1 MTLETAQLVRELRHI
16 EKITDSEWMAS
27 LDERKKREL
36 EFHDAH
42 RDRTAQQELPQDTYE
57 KLYGNRKYYGAT
69 ALSSDYFESWVAKNA
84 PGKVVL
90 DYCCGD
96 GARAIRAAKA
106 GAALAIG
113 IDISRTSIEN
123 AIRDAEAAGVA
134 DNTYFVQADA
144 ENTRLPDNSVDLVM
158 ASGVL
163 HHLDLSFVFPEL
175 RRIMT
180 PGGKVFAFEALDY
193 NPAIK
198 LYRRMTPAMRT
209 EWEKSHILSLAD
221 VRFARQFFDLGE
233 VRFFH
238 IMSILGTHMPAALRL
253 LNSMDTLL
261 TKIPGLR
268 LMSWIFTFE
277 LIKRAA

>member
-1 MTLETAQLVRELRHI
+1 MEATELIQELRNI
-16 EKITDSEWMAS
+16 GQLTDAEWMAG

-42 RDRTAQQELPQDTYE
+42 RDRTQHADLPQDTYE

-69 ALSSDYFESWVAKNA
+69 AMSSDHAQSWIDRNA
-84 PGKVVL
+84 PGKVIL

-96 GARAIRAAKA
+96 GARAISAAKA
-106 GAALAIG
+106 GASLAIG
-113 IDISRTSIEN
+113 LDISRTSVEN
-123 AIRDAEAAGVA
+123 AARDAAAAGVA
-134 DNTYFVQADA
+134 DNTYFVQGDA
-144 ENTRLPDNSVDLVM
+144 ENTRLPDNSVDLVL

-180 PGGKVFAFEALDY
+180 PGGRVFGFEALDY

-198 LYRRMTPAMRT
+198 LYRKLTPAMRT

-221 VRFARQFFDLGE
+221 ITFARRFFGVGE
-233 VRFFH
+233 VRYFH
-238 IMSILGTHMPAALRL
+238 IASILGTHVPAALPFLNSVDSVLTRIPGIRL
-253 LNSMDTLL
+253 L
-261 TKIPGLR
+261 
-268 LMSWIFTFE
+268 SWMFTFE
-277 LIKRAA
+277 LIKRAN

>member
-1 MTLETAQLVRELRHI
+1 VETAQLVRELQNI
-16 EKITDSEWMAS
+16 EKVTDAEWLAS

-42 RDRTAQQELPQDTYE
+42 RDRSAQEELPQDTYE
-57 KLYGNRKYYGAT
+57 KLYGNRKYYRAT
-69 ALSSDYFESWVAKNA
+69 ALSTDHFDRWLAENA

-96 GARAIRAAKA
+96 GARAIVAAKA
-106 GAALAIG
+106 GASLAIG
-113 IDISRTSIEN
+113 IDISRTSVEN
-123 AIRDAEAAGVA
+123 AARDAAAAGVA

-144 ENTRLPDNSVDLVM
+144 ENTRLPDASVDVVI

-163 HHLDLSFVFPEL
+163 HHLDLSHVFPEL
-175 RRIMT
+175 RRILT

-198 LYRRMTPAMRT
+198 LYRHLTPAMRT
-209 EWEKSHILSLAD
+209 EWEKAHILSLAD
-221 VRFARQFFDLGE
+221 VKFARRFFDLGD

-238 IMSILGTHMPAALRL
+238 ITSILGTFLPKALPMLNAIDRRL
-253 LNSMDTLL
+253 TRV
-261 TKIPGLR
+261 PGLR
-268 LMSWIFTFE
+268 LMSWMFTFE
-277 LIKRAA
+277 LIKRAS

>member
-1 MTLETAQLVRELRHI
+1 MEPMQLVRELQSI
-16 EKITDSEWMAS
+16 EKVTDAEWMAS

-36 EFHDAH
+36 EFHDMH
-42 RDRTAQQELPQDTYE
+42 RDRTVQQDLPQDTYE

-69 ALSSDYFESWVAKNA
+69 ALSSDYFDRWVERNA

-96 GARAIRAAKA
+96 GARTIAAAKA

-123 AIRDAEAAGVA
+123 STRDAAAAGVA

-144 ENTRLPDNSVDLVM
+144 ENTRLPDDSVDVVM

-180 PGGKVFAFEALDY
+180 PGGKAFAFEALDY

-198 LYRRMTPAMRT
+198 LYRRMTPDMRT

-221 VRFARQFFDLGE
+221 VRFARRFFDIGE

-238 IMSILGTHMPAALRL
+238 IMSILGTHLPAALRT
-253 LNSMDTLL
+253 LNAVDRVL
-261 TKIPGLR
+261 TRVPGLR
-268 LMSWIFTFE
+268 RMAWIFTFE
-277 LIKRAA
+277 LIKPST

>member
-1 MTLETAQLVRELRHI
+1 VETAQLRRELQNI
-16 EKITDSEWMAS
+16 EKVTDAEWLAS

-42 RDRTAQQELPQDTYE
+42 RDRTASADLPQDTYE

-69 ALSSDYFESWVAKNA
+69 TLSSDHFQNWIARNA

-96 GARAIRAAKA
+96 GARAITAAKA
-106 GAALAIG
+106 GAGLAVG
-113 IDISRTSIEN
+113 LDISRTSVEN
-123 AIRDAEAAGVA
+123 AARDAAAAGVA
-134 DNTYFVQADA
+134 DNTYFVQGDA
-144 ENTRLPDNSVDLVM
+144 ENTRLPDSSVDLVV

-175 RRIMT
+175 RRILT

-198 LYRRMTPAMRT
+198 LYRKLTPEMRT
-209 EWEKSHILSLAD
+209 EWEKAHILSLRD
-221 VRFARQFFDLGE
+221 VRFARRFFDIGE

-238 IMSILGTHMPAALRL
+238 ITSILGTHLPKALPAFNAL
-253 LNSMDTLL
+253 DTVL
-261 TKIPGLR
+261 TRIPGVR
-268 LMSWIFTFE
+268 RMAWMFTFE
-277 LIKRAA
+277 LIKRTG